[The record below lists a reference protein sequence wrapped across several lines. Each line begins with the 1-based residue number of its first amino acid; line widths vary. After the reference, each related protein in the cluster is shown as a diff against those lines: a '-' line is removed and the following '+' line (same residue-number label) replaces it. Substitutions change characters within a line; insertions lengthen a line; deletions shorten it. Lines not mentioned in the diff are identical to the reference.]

1 MGLRK
6 TKSSTNPGV
15 NAWAREKASVS
26 TLVITNSTQLLVTTT
41 STPRVFTLYSSKGL
55 GGGPPI
61 FFPLKL
67 YCPLWHAHQICLV
80 SSRYWTMHSRCVH
93 TAENALNSPVAV

>member
-6 TKSSTNPGV
+6 TRSSTNPGV
-15 NAWAREKASVS
+15 NAWAREKR
-26 TLVITNSTQLLVTTT
+26 TLFQTANQTESQLLVTTT
-41 STPRVFTLYSSKGL
+41 STPRVFTLYSSRGL